1 MEKSSSKKEDEDF
14 ETKVQKIIDTFT
26 KAEKMGKENSKKY
39 KDWIKDISNP
49 NFKLISNLLN
59 YFLDDLTSTNMREN
73 IFKIMRKLYQLNKD
87 VVGPQINSNKD
98 FAKSIVVHINS
109 GDKSKISD
117 NCFYLLTKLFNHK
130 EFKSQID
137 EAFIVALFEG
147 LSIVREEDI
156 LNDIVVLLIEIN
168 YDYTNP
174 EENLFLKVHK
184 ENENARVLNEI
195 LLRILNNEHDDAK
208 KIRILKCL
216 DDLMSNYKKSIFY
229 ESDLESFIDILLPKL
244 QMTDNNELKQK
255 LLECLD
261 KVTKYNE
268 YYGQMYKVDE
278 ITELMEDFES
288 TEDQPE
294 EIRNI
299 SRQIVINITDRQ
311 GKNKKNTDEGENQD
325 E

>member
-1 MEKSSSKKEDEDF
+1 MENKDSSKKAEEDF
-14 ETKVQKIIDTFT
+14 ETKIQKIIDTFT
-26 KAEKMGKENSKKY
+26 KAEKLGKENSKKY
-39 KDWIKDISNP
+39 KDWIKEISNP
-49 NFKLISNLLN
+49 NFHLISNLLN
-59 YFLDDLTSTNMREN
+59 YFLDELTSTNMREN
-73 IFKIMRKLYQLNKD
+73 IFKIMRKLYHLNKD

-98 FAKSIVVHINS
+98 FAKAIIVHINS

-130 EFKSQID
+130 AFKSQID
-137 EAFIVALFEG
+137 ESFILALFEG

-156 LNDIVVLLIEIN
+156 LNEIVVLLIEIN
-168 YDYTNP
+168 YDYKTP
-174 EENLFLKVHK
+174 EENIFIKVHK
-184 ENENARVLNEI
+184 ENENSRVLNEI
-195 LLRILNNEHDDAK
+195 LLRVLNNEHEDAK
-208 KIRILKCL
+208 KIKILKCL
-216 DDLMSNYKKSIFY
+216 DDLMSSYEKSIFY

-244 QMTDNNELKQK
+244 QMTDNNELKKK

-261 KVTKYNE
+261 RVTKYDE

-288 TEDQPE
+288 AEEQPE

-311 GKNKKNTDEGENQD
+311 GKNKKKTDE
-325 E
+325 

>member
-1 MEKSSSKKEDEDF
+1 
-14 ETKVQKIIDTFT
+14 
-26 KAEKMGKENSKKY
+26 
-39 KDWIKDISNP
+39 
-49 NFKLISNLLN
+49 
-59 YFLDDLTSTNMREN
+59 MREN
-73 IFKIMRKLYQLNKD
+73 IFKIMRKLYHLNKD

-130 EFKSQID
+130 AFKSQID

-156 LNDIVVLLIEIN
+156 LNEIVVLLIEIN
-168 YDYTNP
+168 FEYKKP
-174 EENLFLKVHK
+174 EENLFIKVHK
-184 ENENARVLNEI
+184 ENENSRVLNEI
-195 LLRILNNEHDDAK
+195 LLRVLNNEEVDER
-208 KIRILKCL
+208 KIKILKCL
-216 DDLMSNYKKSIFY
+216 DDLMSNYDKSIFY

-244 QMTDNNELKQK
+244 QMTDNNQLKQK

-261 KVTKYNE
+261 KVTKYDE

-288 TEDQPE
+288 AEEQPE
-294 EIRNI
+294 EVRNI

-311 GKNKKNTDEGENQD
+311 GKSKKKNNDE
-325 E
+325 

>member
-1 MEKSSSKKEDEDF
+1 MENKDSSKKGEEDF
-14 ETKVQKIIDTFT
+14 ETKINKIIETFS

-39 KDWIKDISNP
+39 KEWIKDISNP
-49 NFKLISNLLN
+49 NFHLISNLLN

-73 IFKIMRKLYQLNKD
+73 IFKIMRKLYHLNKD
-87 VVGPQINSNKD
+87 VVGPQITANKD
-98 FAKSIVVHINS
+98 FAKSIVVHINQ

-117 NCFYLLTKLFNHK
+117 NCFYLLTKLFNP
-130 EFKSQID
+130 KSNKSEID
-137 EAFIVALFEG
+137 EAFITALFEG

-156 LNDIVVLLIEIN
+156 LNDIVIVLIEIN
-168 YDYTNP
+168 NEYTNV

-184 ENENARVLNEI
+184 DNENSRVLNEI
-195 LLRILNNEHDDAK
+195 LLRVLNNEYDDNK
-208 KIRILKCL
+208 KLKILKCL
-216 DDLMSNYKKSIFY
+216 DDLMSNSQKSIFY
-229 ESDLESFIDILLPKL
+229 ESDLEIFIDILLPKL
-244 QMTDNNELKQK
+244 QMTDNKELKIK

-288 TEDQPE
+288 TEEQPE
-294 EIRNI
+294 EVRAI

-311 GKNKKNTDEGENQD
+311 GKNKKNEN
-325 E
+325 EE

>member
-1 MEKSSSKKEDEDF
+1 MESKDSSKKAEEDF
-14 ETKVQKIIDTFT
+14 ETKVHKIIDTFA
-26 KAEKMGKENSKKY
+26 KAEKLGKEKSKKY
-39 KDWIKDISNP
+39 KDWIKEISNP
-49 NFKLISNLLN
+49 NFHLIDNLLN

-73 IFKIMRKLYQLNKD
+73 IFKIMRKLYHLNKD
-87 VVGPQINSNKD
+87 VVAPQINSNKD

-130 EFKSQID
+130 TFKSQID
-137 EAFIVALFEG
+137 EPFILALFEG
-147 LSIVREEDI
+147 LSIVGEQDI
-156 LNDIVVLLIEIN
+156 LNEIVVLLIEIN
-168 YDYTNP
+168 SDYKNP

-184 ENENARVLNEI
+184 ENDNSRILNEI
-195 LLRILNNEHDDAK
+195 LLRMLNNEKDDER
-208 KIRILKCL
+208 KIKILKCL
-216 DDLMSNYKKSIFY
+216 DDLMSSYNKSIFY

-244 QMTDNNELKQK
+244 QMTDINQLKKK

-261 KVTKYNE
+261 RVTKYDE
-268 YYGQMYKVDE
+268 YYGEMYKVDE

-288 TEDQPE
+288 AEDQPD

-311 GKNKKNTDEGENQD
+311 GKKKKNSDE
-325 E
+325 